1 MLEKMKNWLQT
12 FPLWE
17 GSIQV
22 DFVDADPGNTGLY
35 PKGITELS
43 RREDVLGNVK
53 VRCRCSFLLRRR
65 TVSGEENA
73 RWLLA
78 FQQWVMEQNRLGLTP
93 KFGDEP
99 KTERMLAAD
108 GRLETA
114 SQVGSG
120 LYTVQL
126 QAEFTKI
133 YEVK

>member
-1 MLEKMKNWLQT
+1 MLENMKAWLQT
-12 FPLWE
+12 FPQWE
-17 GSIQV
+17 GSTQV
-22 DFVDADPGNTGLY
+22 DYLEAVPGSTGLY

-53 VRCRCSFLLRRR
+53 VRCRSTFLLRK
-65 TVSGEENA
+65 TAVGTEENA

-99 KTERMLAAD
+99 KTERLLAAD
-108 GRLETA
+108 GRLESHA
-114 SQVGSG
+114 QVGSS

-133 YEVK
+133 FRGE

>member
-1 MLEKMKNWLQT
+1 MLENMKVWLQT
-12 FPLWE
+12 FPQWE
-17 GSIQV
+17 GNIQV
-22 DFVDADPGNTGLY
+22 DYLEAVPGNTGLY
-35 PKGITELS
+35 PKGITEIS

-53 VRCRCSFLLRRR
+53 VRCRSTFLLRK
-65 TVSGEENA
+65 TADGTEENA

-99 KTERMLAAD
+99 KTERLLAAD
-108 GRLETA
+108 GRLENHA
-114 SQVGSG
+114 QVGSS

-133 YEVK
+133 YRGE

>member
-1 MLEKMKNWLQT
+1 MLENMKVWLQT
-12 FPLWE
+12 FPQWE
-17 GSIQV
+17 GNIQV
-22 DFVDADPGNTGLY
+22 DYLEAVPGNTGLY

-53 VRCRCSFLLRRR
+53 VRCRSTFLLRK
-65 TVSGEENA
+65 TADGTEENA

-99 KTERMLAAD
+99 KIERLLAAD
-108 GRLETA
+108 GRLENHA
-114 SQVGSG
+114 QVGSS

-133 YEVK
+133 FRGE